1 MKDLSS
7 LKGDQLVLPA
17 VGGTINHWNTSKIPG
32 RHSLLRFFC
41 ILVSKSLACGSGHSA
56 LTPIFHS
63 ALFSN
68 SLFPTMGLSLHCEMS
83 HWAPAWH
90 VISTA
95 SLLVLCRG
103 FVPVKWAYRGFLTHK
118 SCHFWVLTPL
128 CLECS
133 ASDDTFM
140 EPSQVWMRVVGRISQ
155 PWDAAALWAKPLV
168 AWTSSLS
175 QAVCQSHTPIWGQN
189 LSTRVSESWVLRF
202 LAYTK
207 QATSVKY
214 LGHLVGRAV
223 EPWVLK
229 NMLAPASL
237 ANFPFSFSLCIK

>member
-32 RHSLLRFFC
+32 RHYLLRFFC
-41 ILVSKSLACGSGHSA
+41 ILVSKSLACGSG
-56 LTPIFHS
+56 HS

-83 HWAPAWH
+83 HWGPAWH

-128 CLECS
+128 CLECP

-140 EPSQVWMRVVGRISQ
+140 EPSQVWMRVVWRISQ
-155 PWDAAALWAKPLV
+155 PWDAAALWPSHWWPGPLPCHK
-168 AWTSSLS
+168 L
-175 QAVCQSHTPIWGQN
+175 
-189 LSTRVSESWVLRF
+189 
-202 LAYTK
+202 Y
-207 QATSVKY
+207 
-214 LGHLVGRAV
+214 
-223 EPWVLK
+223 
-229 NMLAPASL
+229 ASL
-237 ANFPFSFSLCIK
+237 TLLSGVSIWAQGCLNHESYDFLHIPNRQPL

>member
-155 PWDAAALWAKPLV
+155 PWDAAALWPSHWWPGPLPCHK
-168 AWTSSLS
+168 L
-175 QAVCQSHTPIWGQN
+175 
-189 LSTRVSESWVLRF
+189 
-202 LAYTK
+202 Y
-207 QATSVKY
+207 
-214 LGHLVGRAV
+214 
-223 EPWVLK
+223 
-229 NMLAPASL
+229 ASL
-237 ANFPFSFSLCIK
+237 TLLSGVRIWAQGCLNRESYDFLHIPNRQPL